1 VNNAKAGVK
10 LIIQKTGM
18 YRSITNKNTLNNN
31 SWTGIVNQDFTGV
44 NLRLSKELKKTGVLN
59 RQLNKVQVKLI
70 N

>member
-1 VNNAKAGVK
+1 
-10 LIIQKTGM
+10 M

-59 RQLNKVQVKLI
+59 RQVKLI